1 MAGVP
6 ALWLGHT
13 SATGTPGFPAIAV
26 TLILRMSIST
36 SAPTSRPP
44 LEAAPPLDRPAA
56 LDAGADRA
64 LARDAAFALVV
75 GLAYYAG
82 TTIGFAMTPGDQ
94 PIGMFW
100 PPNAILLAAFLLAP
114 VRRWWAFLLALIPAH
129 FLAQLPTGVPVATAF
144 GWLLG
149 NAGEALLGA
158 MLILK
163 LGRRNELFHSVNGV
177 TRFLLF
183 GFILAPLVTSFL
195 DAAIVVGT
203 NWGRDYWVLWITRLF
218 SNMLAQ
224 LTIVPTIV
232 VLGQRGISWMR
243 EGSVRSRVEAL
254 LLAAA
259 VVLVSLFVF
268 RADPLS
274 RTSIPP
280 LIYVP
285 LPLLLWASMR
295 FGPAGLT
302 ASLLTISVLS
312 IQSLMHG
319 HGPFISTSVAA
330 SVLSMQVFLCMIG
343 VPLLLLAAVTTERRQ
358 AEHSLRETTHKLID
372 AQERERQR
380 IAQELHDGIGQTLTL
395 VELELDRIIAHQSKG
410 GTGESLLKLR
420 DQLTTT
426 SQAIWE
432 VSHGLY
438 PSNLEY
444 LGLVPAL
451 RRLCADFSDETPLD
465 VHCDI
470 DRVPDRLPA
479 DVSLCLYRVAQ
490 EALQNVVR
498 HSRARNASLRLRAHG
513 ERLVLEIGDD
523 GVGFHQSLV
532 APGLGLASIR
542 ERLSALNGGVEI
554 DSAPGRGTRLEAWVV
569 LRHDPQNLD
578 RPS

>member
-1 MAGVP
+1 
-6 ALWLGHT
+6 
-13 SATGTPGFPAIAV
+13 
-26 TLILRMSIST
+26 
-36 SAPTSRPP
+36 
-44 LEAAPPLDRPAA
+44 
-56 LDAGADRA
+56 
-64 LARDAAFALVV
+64 
-75 GLAYYAG
+75 
-82 TTIGFAMTPGDQ
+82 
-94 PIGMFW
+94 
-100 PPNAILLAAFLLAP
+100 
-114 VRRWWAFLLALIPAH
+114 
-129 FLAQLPTGVPVATAF
+129 
-144 GWLLG
+144 
-149 NAGEALLGA
+149 
-158 MLILK
+158 LILK
-163 LGRRNELFHSVNGV
+163 LGRRTELFHSLHGV

-232 VLGQRGISWMR
+232 VFGQRGISWMT
-243 EGSVRSRVEAL
+243 EGSVRSRVEAA

-268 RADPLS
+268 RADVVS
-274 RTSIPP
+274 RTSIPA

-295 FGPAGLT
+295 FGPAGLS
-302 ASLLTISVLS
+302 ASLLTISVVS
-312 IQSLMHG
+312 IQSLMYG
-319 HGPFISTSVAA
+319 HGPFISTSVTA

-343 VPLLLLAAVTTERRQ
+343 VPLLLLAAVTTERRR

-395 VELELDRIIAHQSKG
+395 AELELDRIIAQQSKEG
-410 GTGESLLKLR
+410 AGESLLKLR

-451 RRLCADFSDETPLD
+451 KRLCADLSEETLLE
-465 VHCDI
+465 VHCDTGH
-470 DRVPDRLPA
+470 VPDRLPA

-490 EALQNVVR
+490 EALQNIVR
-498 HSRARNASLRLRAHG
+498 HSHARNASLRLREHG

-523 GVGFHQSLV
+523 GVGFNQSLV

-554 DSAPGRGTRLEAWVV
+554 DSAPGRGSRLEAWVV
-569 LRHDPQNLD
+569 LRRD
-578 RPS
+578 